1 MADVDSTRKDAVAGP
16 RYPSVLHPDP
26 HKAWII
32 IPRPLRLERLA
43 ADERAAPL
51 DDPGAV
57 HLERRLMPVEVL
69 PGQEVAL
76 LQAQR
81 VPRSQANRL
90 DPQVR
95 PGLQERSPDPQSL
108 RRGWKELEPGLS
120 RVSGSRDEERGS
132 STGNGGVPSRWDR
145 GAPRARFPP
154 PLDFRWNRAGMGT
167 PRRRR
172 NEIKYHASEGLD
184 PAQVHGRETL
194 EQLARPRTLAGQAES
209 LQRAVRVHDIA
220 GRVGLEPR
228 PHRGS
233 RAGVANEHEPVR
245 RQACHDHIV
254 EDRP

>member
-1 MADVDSTRKDAVAGP
+1 MGKDAVAGP
-16 RYPSVLHPDP
+16 RYPSVLHPHT

-32 IPRPLRLERLA
+32 IPRALRLEGLA
-43 ADERAAPL
+43 TDEQPAPL
-51 DDPGAV
+51 YDPGAV

-81 VPRSQANRL
+81 VPRAEADRL

-95 PGLQERSPDPQSL
+95 PGLQERFPDPQSL
-108 RRGWKELEPGLS
+108 RRGRKELEPGLS

-154 PLDFRWNRAGMGT
+154 PLDFRWNGPRVGP

-172 NEIKYHASEGLD
+172 DEIKYHASEGLD

-194 EQLARPRTLAGQAES
+194 QPLRRPRSLEGQAES
-209 LQRAVRVHDIA
+209 LQSAVREHDIA

-228 PHRGS
+228 PHSGS
-233 RAGVANEHEPVR
+233 RAGVANEQEPGR
-245 RQACHDHIV
+245 RQAS
-254 EDRP
+254 